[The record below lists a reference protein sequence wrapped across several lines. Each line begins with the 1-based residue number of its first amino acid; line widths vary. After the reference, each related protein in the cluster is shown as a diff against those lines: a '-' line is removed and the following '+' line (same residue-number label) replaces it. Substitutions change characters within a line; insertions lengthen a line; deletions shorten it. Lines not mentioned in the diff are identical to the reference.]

1 MQAQNTLS
9 TTFKA
14 NRKYLILGLT
24 VIFIAVMLFT
34 LFDNPSALN
43 TKTYM
48 YAFTLILPLVF
59 TGWILMDSTMDFR
72 AIGIIGGLFSI
83 LILIFY
89 AYSNMSATYYP
100 IINYMLNIII
110 FLGIMFALAIIY
122 NMTMNNLNRIGGI
135 TGFIIEF
142 IFYIPCLFS
151 DFISYLLQQYNLTP
165 NIVLVLFIIEIILIL
180 LYIYIPK
187 ILKKLIVL
195 PKLTLLNTPVFLDSS
210 RQIATSKQLYPQLY
224 NKSTDLLES
233 DQSAYSKNYCL
244 SMWIYINP
252 QNMSN
257 QSYVNETEIF
267 NYSYTDTKGTI
278 WPKPRITYR
287 YDPTSSLDQYYL
299 YFTPNVKDRMT
310 LTVVGQKW
318 NQFVFNY
325 NNNIVDIFINGN
337 LERTFQ
343 LSNHTL
349 PQYDSSDT
357 ISIGSENGLDG
368 AICNIVYRS
377 TPLTKYEIANS
388 YNLLMNKN
396 PPIMTE

>member
-1 MQAQNTLS
+1 
-9 TTFKA
+9 
-14 NRKYLILGLT
+14 
-24 VIFIAVMLFT
+24 
-34 LFDNPSALN
+34 
-43 TKTYM
+43 
-48 YAFTLILPLVF
+48 
-59 TGWILMDSTMDFR
+59 
-72 AIGIIGGLFSI
+72 
-83 LILIFY
+83 
-89 AYSNMSATYYP
+89 
-100 IINYMLNIII
+100 
-110 FLGIMFALAIIY
+110 
-122 NMTMNNLNRIGGI
+122 
-135 TGFIIEF
+135 
-142 IFYIPCLFS
+142 
-151 DFISYLLQQYNLTP
+151 
-165 NIVLVLFIIEIILIL
+165 
-180 LYIYIPK
+180 
-187 ILKKLIVL
+187 
-195 PKLTLLNTPVFLDSS
+195 LNTPVFLDSS